1 MQEQTGFDEHT
12 RVPTLFQLDCILVVS
27 IFGDKH
33 DTKKR
38 FTTCFSYPS
47 IELITSLSGST
58 MEDEEECNDDND
70 DLGGVGGDVDDNMMD
85 SLFKLSAYVSDN
97 DNDKEDESDADN
109 EDFPTLLPRRNGSD
123 ASHGWTYL
131 TGDALAPDVAISIDG
146 VDHRLLARARKEV
159 PAVLDKIKRKLFGK
173 RHRDMSKVLPGDF
186 LKAFMDPHLLGYMK
200 AFINNN
206 MSSSNPVTSAEILAF
221 IGVEFMLLFYKVRG
235 SHHAITTLNL
245 SLLLSCCST
254 SF

>member
-12 RVPTLFQLDCILVVS
+12 RLPTLFQLDCILVVS

-38 FTTCFSYPS
+38 ITTCSSYPS

-58 MEDEEECNDDND
+58 MEDKEECN
-70 DLGGVGGDVDDNMMD
+70 DDNMMD
-85 SLFKLSAYVSDN
+85 SLFELSAYVSDN

-146 VDHRLLARARKEV
+146 VDHRLLARAREEV

-206 MSSSNPVTSAEILAF
+206 MRSSNPVTSAEILAF
-221 IGVEFMLLFYKVRG
+221 IRVELMLSFYKVRG

>member
-1 MQEQTGFDEHT
+1 MQELTGFDEHT

-58 MEDEEECNDDND
+58 MEDKEECN
-70 DLGGVGGDVDDNMMD
+70 DDNMMD
-85 SLFKLSAYVSDN
+85 SLFELSAYVSDN

-146 VDHRLLARARKEV
+146 VDHRLLARAREEV

>member
-1 MQEQTGFDEHT
+1 
-12 RVPTLFQLDCILVVS
+12 
-27 IFGDKH
+27 
-33 DTKKR
+33 
-38 FTTCFSYPS
+38 
-47 IELITSLSGST
+47 
-58 MEDEEECNDDND
+58 MEDKEECN
-70 DLGGVGGDVDDNMMD
+70 DDNMMD
-85 SLFKLSAYVSDN
+85 SLFELSAYVSDN

-146 VDHRLLARARKEV
+146 VDHRLLARAREEV

-221 IGVEFMLLFYKVRG
+221 IRVELMLSFYKVRG

-245 SLLLSCCST
+245 SSLLLLVLLFNILLIPLLRLIFRCHLKCTFMKTTRQT
-254 SF
+254 SLRQRLLA